1 MKIFE
6 KIHDLNICLGS
17 INKEN
22 SIIGFIPTMG
32 ALHKGHLSLIEKAKS
47 ENDIVVCSIFV
58 NPSQFNNKKDLENYP
73 RSITNDIKLLNE
85 ANCDILFM
93 PSISEIYPESKSQG
107 TNNKPELNIFD
118 FGMLDK
124 VMEGKYRPGHF
135 KGVAD
140 VVSKLFNIVKPRNA
154 YFGQKDFQ
162 QLVIV
167 KRLAEQLNFPVN
179 IIGCPTVREADG
191 LAMSSRNINLSP
203 EERKD
208 AVLISKTLFKVK
220 GLSKQCSID
229 EVKRWAEK
237 EMSTNKLMRLEYFE
251 IVDPETLLP
260 IGDWKGTGQN
270 QALMAVF
277 LGKVRLIDNIIF

>member
-6 KIHDLNICLGS
+6 KIHDLNICLSS

-22 SIIGFIPTMG
+22 SVIGFIPTMG

-47 ENDIVVCSIFV
+47 ENNIVVCSIFV

-73 RSITNDIKLLNE
+73 RSIANDIKLLNE
-85 ANCDILFM
+85 AGCDILFM

-107 TNNKPELNIFD
+107 ASNKPELKNFD
-118 FGMLDK
+118 FGTLDK

-135 KGVAD
+135 NGVAE

-162 QLVIV
+162 QLAIV
-167 KRLAEQLNFPVN
+167 KKLAEQLNFPIN
-179 IIGCPTVREADG
+179 IIGCPTIREADG

-208 AVLISKTLFKVK
+208 AVLISQTLFKVK
-220 GLSKQCSID
+220 SLSKQYSID

-237 EMSTNKLMRLEYFE
+237 EISANKRMHLEYFE
-251 IVDPETLLP
+251 IVDPETLLS